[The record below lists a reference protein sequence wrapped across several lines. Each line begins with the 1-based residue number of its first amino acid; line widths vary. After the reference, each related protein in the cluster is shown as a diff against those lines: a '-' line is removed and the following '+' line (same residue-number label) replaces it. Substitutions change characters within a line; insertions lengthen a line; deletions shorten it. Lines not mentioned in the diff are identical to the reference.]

1 MKVVGTIIGLVDRE
15 RLQLAVLQR
24 ETPDGLLVVAEWRL
38 RAEAPGDQCVKRDG
52 HVVGYATPGQQAEA
66 KLAGVGM
73 VVDTARGLIPRD
85 QLQVSVIVD
94 EIDNAVNVS
103 TEWRVK
109 AEGPDAPHVRR
120 DSIGIALATPETQLL
135 ASMNQLPIGAL
146 AQIGDVT
153 IGLTGTQTGVE
164 QQRIA

>member
-1 MKVVGTIIGLVDRE
+1 MKVVGTKIGLVDRS
-15 RLQLAVLQR
+15 RLQLGVLLR
-24 ETPDGLLVVAEWRL
+24 EQVDGLLVVAEWRIL
-38 RAEAPGDQCVKRDG
+38 ADHPGDICVKRDG
-52 HVVGYATPGQQAEA
+52 HLLTYATPGEQAQA
-66 KLAGVGM
+66 KLQGLGL
-73 VVDTARGLIPRD
+73 VVQTARGLIPRD

-94 EIDNAVNVS
+94 EIENAVSVS

-120 DSIGIALATPETQLL
+120 DSHGIMLATPETQLL
-135 ASMNQLPIGAL
+135 ASMGQLPVGEL

-153 IGLTGTQTGVE
+153 IGLTGTESGVE